1 MLETKTD
8 TEEKKEGNME
18 FAIKMYKKYKEAID
32 YLFWG
37 GVAFVL
43 SMVLFYLF
51 ANVMNIYEQIA
62 NILSWIICVIFTYF
76 TNRIFVFQSKVKG
89 IKNVFHEFKDFVTA
103 RLLTLVL
110 ENAILFVMIDLLTIN
125 NMISKLVGQFVVI
138 VSNYFLSKLW
148 IFKKQKDGKK

>member
-1 MLETKTD
+1 MKKILELW
-8 TEEKKEGNME
+8 
-18 FAIKMYKKYKEAID
+18 KKYEEGIS

-43 SMVLFYLF
+43 SMVLFYVF
-51 ANVMNIYEQIA
+51 ANMLGMEEQIA
-62 NILSWIICVIFTYF
+62 NIWTWIICVIFTYF

-89 IKNVFHEFKDFVTA
+89 LKNILNEFKDFVTA
-103 RLLTLVL
+103 RVMTLVM
-110 ENAILFVMIDLLTIN
+110 ENAILFVMIDLLAIN
-125 NMISKLVGQFVVI
+125 NMLSKLVGQFVVI

>member
-1 MLETKTD
+1 
-8 TEEKKEGNME
+8 ME
-18 FAIKMYKKYKEAID
+18 LIIKIYRKNKEAID

-43 SMVLFYLF
+43 STVLFYLF
-51 ANVMNIYEQIA
+51 ANVMDIYEQVA

-76 TNRIFVFQSKVKG
+76 TNRTFVFRSKVKG
-89 IKNVFHEFKDFVTA
+89 LKNICKEFKDFVTA
-103 RLLTLVL
+103 RVITLVM

-125 NMISKLVGQFVVI
+125 NMVSKLVGQFVVI

-148 IFKKQKDGKK
+148 IFKKADKE

>member
-1 MLETKTD
+1 
-8 TEEKKEGNME
+8 ME
-18 FAIKMYKKYKEAID
+18 FIIKTYRKYKEAID

-51 ANVMNIYEQIA
+51 ANVCGIYEQIA
-62 NILSWIICVIFTYF
+62 NVLSWIICVMFTYF
-76 TNRIFVFQSKVKG
+76 TNRTFVFQSKVKG
-89 IKNVFHEFKDFVTA
+89 LKNVLNEFKGFVTA
-103 RLLTLVL
+103 RLLTLIM
-110 ENAILFVMIDLLTIN
+110 ENVILFVMIDLLSIH

-148 IFKKQKDGKK
+148 IFKKEKKSAES

>member
-1 MLETKTD
+1 
-8 TEEKKEGNME
+8 ME
-18 FAIKMYKKYKEAID
+18 FIIKTYRKYKEAID

-51 ANVMNIYEQIA
+51 ANVCGIYEQIA
-62 NILSWIICVIFTYF
+62 NVLSWIICVMFTYF
-76 TNRIFVFQSKVKG
+76 TNRTFVFQSKVKG
-89 IKNVFHEFKDFVTA
+89 LKNVLNEFKGFVTA
-103 RLLTLVL
+103 RLLTLIM
-110 ENAILFVMIDLLTIN
+110 ENVILFVMIDLLSIH

-148 IFKKQKDGKK
+148 IFKKEKKSAED